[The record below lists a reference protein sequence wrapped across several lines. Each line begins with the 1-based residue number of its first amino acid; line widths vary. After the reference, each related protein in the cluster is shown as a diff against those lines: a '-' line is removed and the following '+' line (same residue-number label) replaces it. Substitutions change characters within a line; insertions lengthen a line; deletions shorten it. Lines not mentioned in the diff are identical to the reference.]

1 MYDRPVT
8 SSRTRVDPRTDPR
21 ADPRTWR
28 PQRFGLA
35 RARDVRDP
43 IVEPLWRGARVLVHV
58 TGTAAELCDE
68 DGERLEFAGPLPEAI
83 AAAALADGLVLDG
96 YLTVQPARS
105 TEGVVVGRLEAPG
118 AGEIMGQ
125 MLFGSRA
132 AERLAHAVPVRA
144 EAGEAIALV
153 AVDILALEGEP
164 LLDVPL
170 LERKRLLESAL
181 AESDLVRLGAFVRPP
196 VEPWLASW
204 RAMGFVELAFKAAN
218 GRYTPGER
226 NAGWARAPI
235 PRR

>member
-8 SSRTRVDPRTDPR
+8 SSRTRADPR

-58 TGTAAELCDE
+58 TGRAAELYDE
-68 DGERLEFAGPLPEAI
+68 DGERLEFVGALPTEI
-83 AAAALADGLVLDG
+83 AAAALANGLVLDG

-132 AERLAHAVPVRA
+132 AERLAQAVPVRA
-144 EAGEAIALV
+144 EPGEAIAFV
-153 AVDILALEGEP
+153 AIDLLALDGEP
-164 LLDVPL
+164 LLDIPL
-170 LERKRLLESAL
+170 LERKRLLESSL
-181 AESDLVRLGAFVRPP
+181 AEGDLVRLGAFVRPP
-196 VEPWLASW
+196 VGPWLASW

-218 GRYTPGER
+218 GRYTPGAR
-226 NAGWARAPI
+226 NEGWAKAHI